1 MVAVNRVLWQDKVGV
16 PGVIRERP
24 LPTPDEL
31 GDRRVLIKVQA
42 WAMNP
47 CDSLLQTTALPF
59 VKYPVVLGQDV
70 AGTVEAVNPGSAAAS
85 RFRIGDR
92 VFGFTANNGF
102 QDYVALDY
110 TLLAKIPSPSATTS
124 GADEIP
130 YRDAVV
136 FGLCA
141 TTSSFSLFG
150 KDYLHL
156 DYPKLGTSKKGKSV
170 LVWGGSSAAGS
181 NAIQLATGAGYDVI
195 ATCSP
200 RNFDYVKSLGA
211 VQAFDYGSPTVVQD
225 VAAELDKGECA
236 GIYMAAGS
244 SAAACQISGASKQKL
259 FVASSNPIAPDDIPE
274 GVEAKFTFATSIGPE
289 AFAETLPATFG
300 GYLPETLAK
309 GVYRIAPAPQV
320 VNRKGLDGIQEALDV
335 MKGGV
340 SAVKL
345 VVERP

>member
-1 MVAVNRVLWQDKVGV
+1 MNRVLWQDEVGV

-24 LPTPDEL
+24 LPTTDEL
-31 GDRRVLIKVQA
+31 GDRKVLVKVQA

-47 CDSLLQTTALPF
+47 CDGMLQTTALPF
-59 VKYPVVLGQDV
+59 VKYPVILGQDV
-70 AGTVEAVNPGSAAAS
+70 AGTVEAVAPGSAAAS
-85 RFRIGDR
+85 KFRVGDR

-102 QDYVALDY
+102 QDYVPLDY
-110 TLLAKIPSPSATTS
+110 TLMAKIPS
-124 GADEIP
+124 ADIP

-136 FGLCA
+136 FGLCI

-156 DYPKLGTSKKGKSV
+156 DFPKLGAPKKGKSV

-181 NAIQLATGAGYDVI
+181 NAIQMAAGAGYDVI
-195 ATCSP
+195 TTCSP
-200 RNFDYVKSLGA
+200 RNFEYVKGLGA
-211 VQAFDYGSPTVVQD
+211 VKAFDYGSPTVVQN

-244 SAAACQISGASKQKL
+244 NAAACQVSAASKQKL
-259 FVASSNPIAPDDIPE
+259 FVASSNPIAPTDIPE
-274 GVEAKFTFATSIGPE
+274 GVEAKFTFGTGTGAE

-300 GYLPETLAK
+300 GYLPEALAT
-309 GVYRIAPAPQV
+309 GVYKIAPPPQV
-320 VNRKGLDGIQEALDV
+320 VNRKGLDGIQEALDTI
-335 MKGGV
+335 KARI

-345 VVERP
+345 VVERS